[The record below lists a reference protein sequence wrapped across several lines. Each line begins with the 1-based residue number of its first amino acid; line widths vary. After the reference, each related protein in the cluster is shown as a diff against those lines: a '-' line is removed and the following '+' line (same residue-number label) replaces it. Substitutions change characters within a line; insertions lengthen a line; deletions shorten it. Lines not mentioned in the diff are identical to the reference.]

1 MSELLSYTVDGKE
14 YQVEITR
21 KWMRTIQ
28 YRFRDGIFKISA
40 PRLVSKTTIL
50 AGLEKFARGLIKRS
64 EKVPAITDEY
74 IYILGKK
81 IELTYPG
88 YLALDS
94 DLISYKDNK
103 QLHSKLKK
111 WFLDYLTKRTAF
123 FEQVMNAPH
132 YSVKVRQM
140 KSRYGSNNKSTKTIT
155 YSLVLIHYSPE
166 IIDSVIIH
174 ELAHCFAYNH
184 GDNFY
189 KVVAKA
195 RSACALPR
203 QLEKVFLC
211 AQVPRFGGPHCR
223 WPCRMHY
230 RERT

>member
-1 MSELLSYTVDGKE
+1 MNKE
-14 YQVEITR
+14 FVYQVDN
-21 KWMRTIQ
+21 KD
-28 YRFRDGIFKISA
+28 YRVIVTYKRIRNIHFRFDGESFLISA
-40 PRLVSKTTIL
+40 PRLVSLKQIKS
-50 AGLEKFARGLIKRS
+50 GLDKYAKKLIKRS
-64 EKVPAITDEY
+64 VKMNAETSEY

-81 IELTYPG
+81 IETNYPG

-103 QLHSKLKK
+103 QLHTKLRK
-111 WFLDYLTKRTAF
+111 WFLNYLTNRTEF
-123 FEQVMNAPH
+123 FEKVMGAPH
-132 YSVKVRQM
+132 YLIKLRQM

-189 KVVAKA
+189 KVVYKYCPNYDILRKKLIKA
-195 RSACALPR
+195 
-203 QLEKVFLC
+203 EF
-211 AQVPRFGGPHCR
+211 
-223 WPCRMHY
+223 
-230 RERT
+230 E